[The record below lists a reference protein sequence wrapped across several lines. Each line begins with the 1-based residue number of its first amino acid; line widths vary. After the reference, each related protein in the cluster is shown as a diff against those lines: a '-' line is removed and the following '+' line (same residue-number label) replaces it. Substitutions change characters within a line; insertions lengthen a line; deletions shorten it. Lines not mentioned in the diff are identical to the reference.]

1 MTHPFSS
8 DLVGPE
14 KNPFKKH
21 HMEIKKDLRKL
32 SFPEIFS
39 YFEIDDVPW
48 IVNYPDLS
56 YRFEVGAS
64 CPAALVNVR

>member
-14 KNPFKKH
+14 KNPFKKTSYGNR
-21 HMEIKKDLRKL
+21 KDLRKL

-39 YFEIDDVPW
+39 YYEIDDVPW
-48 IVNYPDLS
+48 IVNYPNLS

-64 CPAALVNVR
+64 CPVALVNVR